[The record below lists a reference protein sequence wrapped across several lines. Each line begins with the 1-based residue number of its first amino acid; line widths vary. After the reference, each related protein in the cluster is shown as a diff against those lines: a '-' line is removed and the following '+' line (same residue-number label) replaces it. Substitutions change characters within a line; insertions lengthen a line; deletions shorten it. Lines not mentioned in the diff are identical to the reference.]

1 MGIFGKWL
9 GGGLGFAVGGPIG
22 GLLGFL
28 VGSMID
34 STTVH
39 TSTYTAGTGRTSQG
53 DFGMSLLVLVAAVMK
68 ADGKVVKS
76 ELDYVKQ
83 FFVRQFGQESA
94 KQALLMLKD
103 ILKQLVVSMI
113 DSTTVHTTTYT
124 AGTARTSQGD
134 FGMSLLVLVAAVMK
148 ADGKVVKSELDYVKQ
163 FFVSQFGQES
173 AKQALLMLKDILKQD
188 IPVRDVCLQIK
199 GNMDYS
205 SRLQLLHLLFNL
217 SLADSVIHPS
227 EIQIIESISSYL
239 GVNSN
244 DFLSIRNMF
253 IPETDS
259 SYKILEIDPS
269 SSNEEVKKAYRRM
282 AMKYHPDKVSHLGD
296 DIRKSADDKFAM
308 VNEAYEKIKRERNIN

>member
-9 GGGLGFAVGGPIG
+9 GGGLGFAMGGPIG

-34 STTVH
+34 STTEQ
-39 TSTYTAGTGRTSQG
+39 TSAYTTGAARTTQG

-83 FFVRQFGQESA
+83 FFIRQFGQESA

-103 ILKQLVVSMI
+103 ILKQ
-113 DSTTVHTTTYT
+113 
-124 AGTARTSQGD
+124 
-134 FGMSLLVLVAAVMK
+134 
-148 ADGKVVKSELDYVKQ
+148 E
-163 FFVSQFGQES
+163 
-173 AKQALLMLKDILKQD
+173 

-205 SRLQLLHLLFNL
+205 SRLQLLHLLFNISL
-217 SLADSVIHPS
+217 SDANIHPS
-227 EIQIIESISSYL
+227 EIEIIEKVSTYL
-239 GVNSN
+239 GVASG
-244 DFLSIRNMF
+244 DFLSIKNMF

-259 SYKILEIDPS
+259 SYKILEINRS
-269 SSNEEVKKAYRRM
+269 SSNEEIKKAYRKM
-282 AMKYHPDKVSHLGD
+282 AMKYHPDKVSHLGENF
-296 DIRKSADDKFAM
+296 RKTADEKFKK
-308 VNEAYEKIKRERNIN
+308 VNEAYEKIKKERNII

>member
-9 GGGLGFAVGGPIG
+9 GGGLGFAMGGPIG

-34 STTVH
+34 SSTEH
-39 TSTYTAGTGRTSQG
+39 SSTYTSSNSRTSQG

-83 FFVRQFGQESA
+83 FFIRQFGQESA

-103 ILKQLVVSMI
+103 ILKQ
-113 DSTTVHTTTYT
+113 
-124 AGTARTSQGD
+124 
-134 FGMSLLVLVAAVMK
+134 
-148 ADGKVVKSELDYVKQ
+148 E
-163 FFVSQFGQES
+163 
-173 AKQALLMLKDILKQD
+173 

-205 SRLQLLHLLFNL
+205 SRLQLLHILFNI
-217 SLADSVIHPS
+217 SLADSMIHSS
-227 EIQIIESISSYL
+227 EIEIIEKIASYL
-239 GVNSN
+239 GVASV
-244 DFLSIRNMF
+244 DFLSIKNMF

-259 SYKILEIDPS
+259 SYKILEIEPT
-269 SSNEEVKKAYRRM
+269 SSNEEVKKAYRKM
-282 AMKYHPDKVSHLGD
+282 AMKYHPDKVSHLGED
-296 DIRKSADDKFAM
+296 FRKSADEKFKM
-308 VNEAYEKIKRERNIN
+308 VNEAYEKIKNERNIV

>member
-9 GGGLGFAVGGPIG
+9 GGGLGFVMGGPIG
-22 GLLGFL
+22 GILGFL

-39 TSTYTAGTGRTSQG
+39 TSTYTTRPSRTSQG

-68 ADGKVVKS
+68 ADGKVVRS

-83 FFVRQFGQESA
+83 FFIR
-94 KQALLMLKD
+94 
-103 ILKQLVVSMI
+103 
-113 DSTTVHTTTYT
+113 
-124 AGTARTSQGD
+124 
-134 FGMSLLVLVAAVMK
+134 
-148 ADGKVVKSELDYVKQ
+148 
-163 FFVSQFGQES
+163 QFGQES

-205 SRLQLLHLLFNL
+205 SRLQLLHLLFNI
-217 SLADSVIHPS
+217 SLADTLIHKS
-227 EIQIIESISSYL
+227 EIEIIEKISNYL
-239 GVNSN
+239 GVASS
-244 DFLSIRNMF
+244 DFLSIKNMF

-269 SSNEEVKKAYRRM
+269 SSNEDIKKAYRRM
-282 AMKYHPDKVSHLGD
+282 AMKYHPDKVSHLGEEF
-296 DIRKSADDKFAM
+296 RKTADEKFKK
-308 VNEAYEKIKRERNIN
+308 VNEAYNRIKKERNIA